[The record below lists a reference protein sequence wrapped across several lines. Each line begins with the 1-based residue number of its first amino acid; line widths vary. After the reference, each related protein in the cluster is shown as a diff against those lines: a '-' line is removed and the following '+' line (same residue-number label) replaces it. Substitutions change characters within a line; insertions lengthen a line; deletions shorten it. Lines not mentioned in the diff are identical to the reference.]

1 MDLLQ
6 IIDPLPWKEINTELA
21 LRYAINLIAVI
32 ALVRF
37 IYYRNYRRADL
48 FLTFFAFNTII
59 FFVSYLLNKVEM
71 TTGAAFGL
79 FAVFSVLRYRTEG
92 ISAKDMTYVF
102 LSIALGLLTAV
113 SKGSS
118 VEQAIVCLVILLLTY
133 LLESNLLMKKENFKV
148 IHYDNI
154 HLIQSDKKEALME
167 DLKARIGLNIHR
179 FEINEIDFLKDA
191 CRITV
196 YYYEK

>member
-1 MDLLQ
+1 MNLLQ
-6 IIDPLPWKEINTELA
+6 IIDPLPWKEINAELA

-32 ALVRF
+32 VLVRF

-113 SKGSS
+113 SKGSF

-196 YYYEK
+196 YYFEK

>member
-1 MDLLQ
+1 MNLLQ
-6 IIDPLPWKEINTELA
+6 IIDPLPWKEINAEVA

-32 ALVRF
+32 VLVRF

-196 YYYEK
+196 YYFEK